1 VPIEN
6 LPKPGV
12 ASGAAA
18 AGAGLLADVAN
29 VPQTQS
35 DDCLDYHLFGDL
47 EAIAQK
53 LARAGFAVSGCAA
66 AGGHGVIRISGG
78 WDDKRGPNL
87 RRVQHLLDAW
97 SAVIVPKFV
106 TET

>member
-1 VPIEN
+1 MPIDN

-18 AGAGLLADVAN
+18 AGAGLLANLAN

-35 DDCLDYHLFGDL
+35 DDCLNYHLFGDL

-53 LARAGFAVSGCAA
+53 LARAGFAIGRCAA
-66 AGGHGVIRISGG
+66 TGGHGVIHVSGG
-78 WDDKRGPNL
+78 
-87 RRVQHLLDAW
+87 
-97 SAVIVPKFV
+97 
-106 TET
+106 

>member
-1 VPIEN
+1 VLVED
-6 LPKPGV
+6 LPKPGM

-18 AGAGLLADVAN
+18 AGAGLFANLAN

-35 DDCLDYHLFGDL
+35 DHCLNYHLFGDL

-53 LARAGFAVSGCAA
+53 LAGAGFAIGGCAA
-66 AGGHGVIRISGG
+66 AGGHGVIHVSGG
-78 WDDKRGPNL
+78 WDDKRGPSF
-87 RRVQHLLDAW
+87 RRVQHSLDAE
-97 SAVIVPKFV
+97 SDVMVPKFV